1 MLIKERGGG
10 EFGLSEPTSPHI
22 PQTSTEILCMHGY
35 IYALYICLAS
45 MKLPR
50 IHILHIRMLVLCIGW
65 NRDA

>member
-1 MLIKERGGG
+1 MHGTSFVMDGYACFYYCYKIILHKE
-10 EFGLSEPTSPHI
+10 
-22 PQTSTEILCMHGY
+22 EILCMHGY